1 MKYKVNIKKKV
12 NKNLLK
18 LPKEVKQMFL
28 LLIEDLK
35 EKGPVQETWKNY
47 SKLQKNNYHCHLGYR
62 HVACWKK
69 ENKNITIEVY
79 YVGSRE
85 KSPY

>member
-1 MKYKVNIKKKV
+1 MKYKIKIKKKIY
-12 NKNLLK
+12 KNLIK
-18 LPKEVKQMFL
+18 LPKEVKQMFF

-62 HVACWKK
+62 YAYCKRLK
-69 ENKNITIEVY
+69 NKLPESANN
-79 YVGSRE
+79 S
-85 KSPY
+85 SF